1 MDLGQCFKQPLAL
14 PLLST
19 FHTSSLTS
27 FDVAQNGEIQ
37 NTWADY
43 LSSRFYSARWQDGRS
58 VSKNQLYVYKFATNN
73 RKITLRKEF
82 YLLEKW
88 YR

>member
-19 FHTSSLTS
+19 FHTFSLTS

-43 LSSRFYSARWQDGRS
+43 LQDFIQQDGRMED
-58 VSKNQLYVYKFATNN
+58 QYP
-73 RKITLRKEF
+73 KINCMSINLQQTIVK
-82 YLLEKW
+82 
-88 YR
+88 